1 MGVLRQAE
9 KPLYWDHHEAF
20 RRLLIMGGASL
31 VIGVFYGEQAS
42 SGLLV
47 SWIGKWLPVI
57 MWGSGLV
64 VLAMCFLLH
73 PKQYSI
79 YPDSLAVEWW
89 YLRRKV
95 IPFDEITDL
104 KIWSNLGKKQLTI
117 ISRGPDYDFGWNSIS
132 PRNVLAFAERLE
144 EALNRRRFYAG
155 RDPIV
160 VVREDIKDKKKD

>member
-1 MGVLRQAE
+1 
-9 KPLYWDHHEAF
+9 
-20 RRLLIMGGASL
+20 MGGVSL

-42 SGLLV
+42 AGLLG

-57 MWGSGLV
+57 IWGSGLF

-95 IPFDEITDL
+95 IPFDEITEL
-104 KIWSNLGKKQLTI
+104 KIWSNLGKKQLII

-132 PRNVLAFAERLE
+132 PRNALAFSERLE
-144 EALNRRRFYAG
+144 EAVNRHRFLAG
-155 RDPIV
+155 RAPITIQ
-160 VVREDIKDKKKD
+160 REDIKDKKKD